1 MFRFEDPIYLYLL
14 VLIPILALIR
24 FVSYRNQR
32 KRLRQFGDPELLKQ
46 LMPDVSRFRPLVKF
60 WVLLGA
66 LALLIVMLARP
77 QLGTKISN
85 EKRVGIETII
95 AMDISNSMLAE
106 DVVPSRLDRSK
117 MMVENLVDHF
127 TNDKIGLI
135 VFAGDAFVQLPITS
149 DYVSAKMFLSS
160 ISPSMM
166 ASQGTDI
173 ARAIEMATHS
183 FTQEEGIGKAIIVIT
198 DGEDHEG
205 GALEAAKAAK
215 DEGMRVYVLGVG
227 SVNGAPIPVSG
238 TGDYMKDNTGNTVM
252 SALNEDMC
260 KQVAQAGGGAYIH
273 VENNSAAQ
281 QQLDNELDKLAKKET
296 TTAVYSEF
304 DEQFQAV
311 GILVL
316 LLLIVEICILDRRNP
331 LIKRLSLFKRKG
343 VSNQE
348 SVVRSKMLMILF
360 FLLTPISYLL
370 FPDSCLQTPVSAQ
383 TDRQYIRQ
391 GNKLFRSG
399 DYPNAEVSYRK
410 AIEKNPKNPQAVFN
424 LGNALMAQKKDS
436 AAVMQFDSATKLE
449 TNPLRKAKAYHNVGV
464 ICQSHKMYGEAIE
477 AYKSALRLNP
487 ADDETRYNLV
497 LCKHQQKKQQQN
509 QQQNQQGNNDQ
520 KQDDK
525 KDQQNKDQQKDKQED
540 KKQQEQPKP
549 QMSKENAE
557 QLLNAAIQNEKQTQD
572 KLNKAQQQPQR
583 RTTLKN
589 W

>member
-1 MFRFEDPIYLYLL
+1 MFRFEDPIYLWLL
-14 VLIPILALIR
+14 VLIPLLALVR

-32 KRLRQFGDPELLKQ
+32 KRLRKFGDPSLLKE
-46 LMPDVSRFRPLVKF
+46 LMPDVSRFRPSVKF
-60 WVLLGA
+60 WLLLGA

-77 QLGTKISN
+77 QLGTKISH

-95 AMDISNSMLAE
+95 ALDISNSMRAE
-106 DVVPSRLDRSK
+106 DIIPSRLDRSK
-117 MMVENLVDHF
+117 MMIENLVDHF

-160 ISPSMM
+160 IDPSMM
-166 ASQGTDI
+166 ATQGTDI
-173 ARAIEMATHS
+173 ARAIDMATHS

-227 SVNGAPIPVSG
+227 STNGAPIPISG
-238 TGDYMKDNTGNTVM
+238 TGDYMKDRSGNTVM
-252 SALNEDMC
+252 SALNEEMC
-260 KQVAQAGGGAYIH
+260 KQIAQAGGGAYIH

-281 QQLDNELDKLAKKET
+281 QQLDRELDKLAKKET
-296 TTAVYSEF
+296 STTVYSEF

-316 LLLIVEICILDRRNP
+316 LLLIIEICILDRRNP
-331 LIKRLSLFKRKG
+331 LLKNLSLFKRGKWREVRG
-343 VSNQE
+343 E
-348 SVVRSKMLMILF
+348 SMPQARIL
-360 FLLTPISYLL
+360 LL
-370 FPDSCLQTPVSAQ
+370 FIISLTSGFSPLTSNAQ
-383 TDRQYIRQ
+383 TDRQYVRQ
-391 GNKLFRSG
+391 GNKLFHSG

-436 AAVMQFDSATKLE
+436 AAVVQFESASKLE
-449 TNPLRKAKAYHNVGV
+449 TNPLRKAKAFHNMGV
-464 ICQSHKMYGEAIE
+464 VCQSHKLYGEAIE
-477 AYKSALRLNP
+477 AYKNALRLNP

-497 LCKHQQKKQQQN
+497 LCKHQQQKQQQN
-509 QQQNQQGNNDQ
+509 QQNQQGGGNDDK

-525 KDQQNKDQQKDKQED
+525 KDQQKKDQQKDQQDD
-540 KKQQEQPKP
+540 KKQQEQQKP

-572 KLNKAQQQPQR
+572 KLQKAQQQPQR
-583 RTTLKN
+583 RSIQNN

>member
-1 MFRFEDPIYLYLL
+1 MFRFEDPIYLWLL
-14 VLIPILALIR
+14 VLIPALALVR

-32 KRLRQFGDPELLKQ
+32 KRLRKFGDPSLLKE
-46 LMPDVSRFRPLVKF
+46 LMPDVSKFRPSVKF
-60 WVLLGA
+60 WLLLGA

-77 QLGTKISN
+77 QLGTKISH

-95 AMDISNSMLAE
+95 AIDISNSMRAE
-106 DVVPSRLDRSK
+106 DVIPSRLERSK

-127 TNDKIGLI
+127 SNDKIGLI

-160 ISPSMM
+160 IDPSMM
-166 ASQGTDI
+166 ATQGTDI
-173 ARAIEMATHS
+173 ARAIDMATHS

-205 GALEAAKAAK
+205 GALQAAESAK
-215 DEGMRVYVLGVG
+215 DKDMRVYVLGVG
-227 SVNGAPIPVSG
+227 SVNGAPIPISG
-238 TGDYMKDNTGNTVM
+238 TGDYMKDRTGNTVM
-252 SALNEDMC
+252 SALNEEMC

-296 TTAVYSEF
+296 STTVYSEF

-311 GILVL
+311 GIIVL
-316 LLLIVEICILDRRNP
+316 LLLIIEICILDRRNP
-331 LIKRLSLFKRKG
+331 LLKHVSLFGKKKALT
-343 VSNQE
+343 
-348 SVVRSKMLMILF
+348 VVLVLIAMSA
-360 FLLTPISYLL
+360 
-370 FPDSCLQTPVSAQ
+370 SAQ

-391 GNKLFRSG
+391 GNKQFRSG

-436 AAVMQFDSATKLE
+436 AAVVQFESASKLE
-449 TNPLRKAKAYHNVGV
+449 TNPLRKAKAYHNMGV
-464 ICQSHKMYGEAIE
+464 VCQSHKMYGEAIE

-487 ADDETRYNLV
+487 NDDETRYNLV
-497 LCKHQQKKQQQN
+497 LCKHQQQKQQQN

-520 KQDDK
+520 KKDDK
-525 KDQQNKDQQKDKQED
+525 KDQQKQDQKKDQQDD
-540 KKQQEQPKP
+540 KKQQEQQKP

-572 KLNKAQQQPQR
+572 KLKKAQQQPQR
-583 RTTLKN
+583 RAIQKN

>member
-1 MFRFEDPIYLYLL
+1 MFRFENPIYLYLL

-215 DEGMRVYVLGVG
+215 DAGMRVYVLGVG

-348 SVVRSKMLMILF
+348 LVVRSKMLMILF

>member
-1 MFRFEDPIYLYLL
+1 MFRFEDSIYLWLL
-14 VLIPILALIR
+14 VLIPILALVR
-24 FVSYRNQR
+24 FISYRNQR
-32 KRLRQFGDPELLKQ
+32 KRLRKFGDPSLLKE
-46 LMPDVSRFRPLVKF
+46 LMPDVSRFRPSVKF
-60 WVLLGA
+60 GLLLGA

-77 QLGTKISN
+77 QFGTKIN
-85 EKRVGIETII
+85 HEKRVGIETII

-106 DVVPSRLDRSK
+106 DVIPSRLDRSK

-160 ISPSMM
+160 INPSMM
-166 ASQGTDI
+166 ATQGTDI

-215 DEGMRVYVLGVG
+215 EEGMRVYVLGVG

-238 TGDYMKDNTGNTVM
+238 TGDYMKDRSGNTVM
-252 SALNEDMC
+252 SALNEEMC

-296 TTAVYSEF
+296 STAVYSEF

-316 LLLIVEICILDRRNP
+316 LLLIIEICILDRRNP
-331 LIKRLSLFKRKG
+331 LLKHVSLFGKRKA
-343 VSNQE
+343 VS
-348 SVVRSKMLMILF
+348 VMLVLIALSA
-360 FLLTPISYLL
+360 T
-370 FPDSCLQTPVSAQ
+370 AQ
-383 TDRQYIRQ
+383 TDRQYVRQ

-410 AIEKNPKNPQAVFN
+410 AIEKNPKNSQAVFN

-436 AAVMQFDSATKLE
+436 AAVVQFESASKLE
-449 TNPLRKAKAYHNVGV
+449 TNPLRKAKAYHNMGV
-464 ICQSHKMYGEAIE
+464 VCQSHKMYGEAIE
-477 AYKSALRLNP
+477 AYKNALRLNP

-497 LCKHQQKKQQQN
+497 LCKHQQQKQQQN
-509 QQQNQQGNNDQ
+509 QQQNQQGNDDQ
-520 KQDDK
+520 KKDDK
-525 KDQQNKDQQKDKQED
+525 KDQQKQDQQQKDQQDD
-540 KKQQEQPKP
+540 KKQQEQKKP

-572 KLNKAQQQPQR
+572 KLQKAMQQPQR
-583 RTTLKN
+583 RSIQKN

>member
-1 MFRFEDPIYLYLL
+1 MFRFEDPIYLWLL
-14 VLIPILALIR
+14 VLIPILALVR
-24 FVSYRNQR
+24 FISYRNQR
-32 KRLRQFGDPELLKQ
+32 KRLRKFGDPSLLKE
-46 LMPDVSRFRPLVKF
+46 LMPDVSRFRPSVKF

-77 QLGTKISN
+77 QLGTKISH

-95 AMDISNSMLAE
+95 AMDISNSMRAE
-106 DVVPSRLDRSK
+106 DIIPSRLDRSK

-160 ISPSMM
+160 IDPSMM
-166 ASQGTDI
+166 ATQGTDI

-205 GALEAAKAAK
+205 GALQAAEAAK
-215 DEGMRVYVLGVG
+215 DQGMRVYVLGVG
-227 SVNGAPIPVSG
+227 SVNGAPIPISG
-238 TGDYMKDNTGNTVM
+238 TGDYMKDRSGNTVM
-252 SALNEDMC
+252 SALNEEMC

-281 QQLDNELDKLAKKET
+281 QQLDHELDKLAKKET
-296 TTAVYSEF
+296 STTVYSEY

-316 LLLIVEICILDRRNP
+316 LLLIIEICILDRRNP
-331 LIKRLSLFKRKG
+331 LLKNLSLFKRGKWR
-343 VSNQE
+343 E
-348 SVVRSKMLMILF
+348 VRSERIPQARIL
-360 FLLTPISYLL
+360 LL
-370 FPDSCLQTPVSAQ
+370 FIISLTSCFSPLTSNAQ

-391 GNKLFRSG
+391 GNKLYRNG

-487 ADDETRYNLV
+487 ADNETRYNLV
-497 LCKHQQKKQQQN
+497 LCKHQQQKQQQN
-509 QQQNQQGNNDQ
+509 QQQNQQGNDNK

-525 KDQQNKDQQKDKQED
+525 KDQQKQDQQKQDQQDD

-572 KLNKAQQQPQR
+572 KLQKAQQQPQR
-583 RTTLKN
+583 RNIQNN

>member
-1 MFRFEDPIYLYLL
+1 MFRFEDPIYLWLL
-14 VLIPILALIR
+14 VLIPILALVR
-24 FVSYRNQR
+24 FISYRNQR
-32 KRLRQFGDPELLKQ
+32 KRLRKFGDPSLLKE
-46 LMPDVSRFRPLVKF
+46 LMPDVSRFRPSVKF

-77 QLGTKISN
+77 QLGTKISH

-95 AMDISNSMLAE
+95 ALDISNSMRAE
-106 DVVPSRLDRSK
+106 DIIPSRLDRSK
-117 MMVENLVDHF
+117 MMIENLVDHF

-160 ISPSMM
+160 IDPSMM
-166 ASQGTDI
+166 ATQGTDI

-205 GALEAAKAAK
+205 GALEAAEAAK

-227 SVNGAPIPVSG
+227 SSNGAPIPISG
-238 TGDYMKDNTGNTVM
+238 TGDYMTDRSGNTVM

-260 KQVAQAGGGAYIH
+260 KQIAQAGGGAYIH

-281 QQLDNELDKLAKKET
+281 QQLDRELDKLAKKET
-296 TTAVYSEF
+296 STTVYSEF

-316 LLLIVEICILDRRNP
+316 LLLIIEICILDRRNP
-331 LIKRLSLFKRKG
+331 LLKNLSLFKRK
-343 VSNQE
+343 VE
-348 SVVRSKMLMILF
+348 SGKWNENTHVRMIL
-360 FLLTPISYLL
+360 LAVISLSSFL
-370 FPDSCLQTPVSAQ
+370 FPLSSDAQ

-391 GNKLFRSG
+391 GNKLFHSG

-436 AAVMQFDSATKLE
+436 AAVVQFENASKLE
-449 TNPLRKAKAYHNVGV
+449 TNPLRKAKAFHNMGV
-464 ICQSHKMYGEAIE
+464 VCQSHKMYGEAIE
-477 AYKSALRLNP
+477 AYKNALRLNP
-487 ADDETRYNLV
+487 ADNETRYNLV
-497 LCKHQQKKQQQN
+497 LCKHQQQKQQQN
-509 QQQNQQGNNDQ
+509 QQNQQGGNDDK

-525 KDQQNKDQQKDKQED
+525 KDQQKKDQQKDQKDQQDD
-540 KKQQEQPKP
+540 KKQQEQQKP

-572 KLNKAQQQPQR
+572 KLQKAQQQPQR
-583 RTTLKN
+583 RNIQKN